1 MSEILLIKKAI
12 RVEVIMVSKHL
23 SNHLS
28 NQSITRIDMKANS
41 SNKK

>member
-23 SNHLS
+23 SN
-28 NQSITRIDMKANS
+28 QSITRIDMKANS